1 MVLLKGFDA
10 RGFTFFTNYGS
21 AKAEDIDGSGG
32 AALCF
37 YWEHL
42 GRQVRVR
49 GAAARVPE
57 AESEAYFA
65 SRPRGSRLG
74 AWSSDQSSVIPSREV
89 RAPSE
94 SRCLKT
100 AAANSCVT
108 VWVQSVTGFR
118 IRLLQ

>member
-21 AKAEDIDGSGG
+21 AKAKDIDGSGA

-57 AESEAYFA
+57 EESEAYFG

-74 AWSSDQSSVIPSREV
+74 AWSSEQSSVIPSREV
-89 RAPSE
+89 RTPGDNGHFKIAQ
-94 SRCLKT
+94 C
-100 AAANSCVT
+100 
-108 VWVQSVTGFR
+108 
-118 IRLLQ
+118 